1 MSVSL
6 FIAVVS
12 LVTMISSARHV
23 DLKWLNCTQP
33 ENGAFI
39 TSLYFVPTVPI
50 LGETVTVTAKGMI
63 KSETVTNQSYYTVEG
78 KFGYLTV
85 LDHTGPLC
93 GNSTV
98 VLPLHLG
105 QITFNGLE
113 CPQVNSAWHS
123 DLFCILMHFD
133 QYLETTRI
141 GHAQ

>member
-113 CPQVNSAWHS
+113 CPQKPQAHRSFAQKFECENSIN
-123 DLFCILMHFD
+123 C
-133 QYLETTRI
+133 
-141 GHAQ
+141 